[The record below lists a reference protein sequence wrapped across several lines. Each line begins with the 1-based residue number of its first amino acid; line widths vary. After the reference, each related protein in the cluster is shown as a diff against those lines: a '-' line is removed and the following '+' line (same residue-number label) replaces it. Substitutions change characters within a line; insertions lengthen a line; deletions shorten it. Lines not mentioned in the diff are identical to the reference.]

1 MDRRLRAFSDSFNGV
16 QLGNRVLPILSH
28 PNIVARSQFDSNTF
42 LDNNFREFNY
52 PQPVLTPNNVSSY
65 ASVSPEDDSQ
75 EDCDFSDVVLKY
87 INQMLMEEDMEDKT
101 CMLQESL
108 ELQAAEKSFYEVLG
122 KKYPLLQS
130 YTGIMPFNM
139 VRAQGIVFLELGATI
154 SRVLVTVVAISLK
167 GLPAYSI
174 SQSPYGSS
182 TRVSSLDGQVD
193 SPSSLHMPDLNT
205 ESQSVWQF
213 KKGVEV
219 ASRFLPG
226 ETKLVVN
233 LEANGLSAQTPKVG
247 TNGEVVKVEKKDEG
261 EYSPCGS
268 RGRKNLY
275 REDDDVEE
283 SRSSKQAAVSTEST
297 LRSEMFDTVLLCST
311 GEGLERLE
319 SLREA
324 LQNGMSKS
332 VPQNGQ
338 SKGSNGGKGRG
349 KKQTGKRE
357 VVDLRT
363 LLISCAQAVAA
374 DDHRSANEL
383 LKKVRQ
389 HSSPFGDGTQRLAHC
404 LADGLEARLAGT
416 GSQIYKALVSK
427 RTSAADV
434 LKAYHL
440 LLAAS
445 PFRKISNFVSNKTIM
460 NLAQNATRVHVI
472 DFGILYGFQWPT
484 LIQRI
489 SWRDGGP
496 PRLRITGI
504 EFPQPGFR
512 PAERVEET
520 GRRLAAYA
528 EKFNVP
534 FEYNAI
540 AKNWDTIKLEELKID
555 RDEVLVVNFLY
566 RGKNLL
572 DESVAVDSP
581 RNRVLDLIR
590 RINPDLFIHGIVNG
604 AFNAPFFVTRFRE
617 ALFHFSSLF
626 DMLETVVPREDRERM
641 LIEAE
646 IFGWEALNVIAC
658 EGWERVE
665 RPETYKQW
673 QVRNLRAGFVQ
684 LPLDRWLV
692 KRAGE
697 KVRSGYTRIL
707 SLMKIAAGCCRDGR
721 DELSMPFLLG
731 NLLKKLQKAHPS
743 AFNKETGAIQG
754 NCVA

>member
-1 MDRRLRAFSDSFNGV
+1 MTMDRRLRAFSDSFNGV
-16 QLGNRVLPILSH
+16 QLGNQVLPFLSH
-28 PNIVARSQFDSNTF
+28 PNIVARSQFDSNAF
-42 LDNNFREFNY
+42 LDNNYKEFNY

-122 KKYPLLQS
+122 KKYPPSPELHQDYAIQYGESPGDSFSGTGSNYITSTCNSGGYFGDNTLIQS
-130 YTGIMPFNM
+130 PDGYLS
-139 VRAQGIVFLELGATI
+139 Q
-154 SRVLVTVVAISLK
+154 LK

-174 SQSPYGSS
+174 SQSRYGSS

-193 SPSSLHMPDLNT
+193 SPSSFHMPDLNT

-213 KKGVEV
+213 KKGVEE

-233 LEANGLSAQTPKVG
+233 LEANGLSAQAPKVG

-261 EYSPCGS
+261 EYSPSGS

-297 LRSEMFDTVLLCST
+297 LRSELFDTVLLSST

-332 VPQNGQ
+332 VAQNGQ

-349 KKQTGKRE
+349 KKQTGKKE

-416 GSQIYKALVSK
+416 GSQICKALVSK
-427 RTSAADV
+427 RTSAADF

-440 LLAAS
+440 YLAAS
-445 PFRKISNFVSNKTIM
+445 PFKKISNFVSNKTIM

-617 ALFHFSSLF
+617 AMFHFSSLF

-641 LIEAE
+641 LIETE
-646 IFGWEALNVIAC
+646 IFGREALNVIAC

-684 LPLDRWLV
+684 LPLDRGLV

-697 KVRSGYTRIL
+697 KVRSGYHKDFVIDEDSRWLLQGWKGRTVYAL
-707 SLMKIAAGCCRDGR
+707 STWKPA
-721 DELSMPFLLG
+721 
-731 NLLKKLQKAHPS
+731 
-743 AFNKETGAIQG
+743 
-754 NCVA
+754 